1 MPLRIS
7 YKKSHKGTTLQ
18 SGHFYKFKYVAFEND
33 PSPMV
38 IFLNAIEG
46 LHPRTGH
53 QWRLIQA
60 INLNYIPRRDRK
72 RFVETWQKELKRSR
86 NIKFTWDR
94 VKSQYPYIQAGIR
107 RYMLKPKYYIR
118 DLTYIPKE
126 AVEQEVIGAWHK
138 DFSFALKRKLVS
150 LKRAFLGTRRGSR

>member
-7 YKKSHKGTTLQ
+7 YRKKHKGTTLQ

-60 INLNYIPRRDRK
+60 INLNYIPRRDRR
-72 RFVETWQKELKRSR
+72 RFVET
-86 NIKFTWDR
+86 
-94 VKSQYPYIQAGIR
+94 
-107 RYMLKPKYYIR
+107 
-118 DLTYIPKE
+118 
-126 AVEQEVIGAWHK
+126 
-138 DFSFALKRKLVS
+138 
-150 LKRAFLGTRRGSR
+150 